1 MDLMDPNTCY
11 TCGHT
16 NDFSTQPPQYCVTRR
31 CLSHFGLLLFIFS
44 AVIINLLDSAQKLRQ
59 DPLII
64 QTDSCFPL
72 ELPHLAPGT
81 IYPFNK
87 TWSSCGLA

>member
-1 MDLMDPNTCY
+1 MDPNICY

-16 NDFSTQPPQYCVTRR
+16 KDFSVQPPQHCIAWR
-31 CLSHFGLLLFIFS
+31 CLPHFGLPLFNFS
-44 AVIINLLDSAQKLRQ
+44 AVIINLLDSVQELRQ

-64 QTDSCFPL
+64 ETDSCFPL
-72 ELPHLAPGT
+72 ELSHLAPGT

-87 TWSSCGLA
+87 TWSSYGLV